1 MNREADV
8 YRRLWKDIVKA
19 KWICINKLY
28 ETNEAQIDFL
38 IIDKNPVG
46 IEGLPVKRILC
57 DIIKIL
63 EFIHNSGY
71 LYRNICPEH
80 FMLNSEG
87 KLVVVDF
94 KNARRYV
101 DAKGNHLDVT

>member
-1 MNREADV
+1 MKKNSAPLFVKYGTKTLNREADV

-28 ETNEAQIDFL
+28 ESNEAQIDFL

-71 LYRNICPEH
+71 LYRNICP
-80 FMLNSEG
+80 
-87 KLVVVDF
+87 
-94 KNARRYV
+94 
-101 DAKGNHLDVT
+101 